1 MKMTIGEEVGYNP
14 TAKSFSGKIRS
25 ITVASSY
32 SFVSLG
38 TEAEGHSW
46 MAYTEK
52 TSELNISK
60 TCREIK
66 QIYKDVQKFLENEDI
81 DGLLNYLK
89 DKSLL
94 LLEM

>member
-1 MKMTIGEEVGYNP
+1 MKMTIGEEFGYNP
-14 TAKSFSGKIRS
+14 TAKSFSEKIRS

-52 TSELNISK
+52 
-60 TCREIK
+60 
-66 QIYKDVQKFLENEDI
+66 
-81 DGLLNYLK
+81 LLN
-89 DKSLL
+89 
-94 LLEM
+94 

>member
-1 MKMTIGEEVGYNP
+1 MKMTIGEEFGYNP
-14 TAKSFSGKIRS
+14 TAKSFSEKIRS

-46 MAYTEK
+46 MTYTEK

-60 TCREIK
+60 TYREIK
-66 QIYKDVQKFLENEDI
+66 QIYKDVQKFLKNEDI

-89 DKSLL
+89 EKNLL
-94 LLEM
+94 PLEM